1 MRFVFTCVL
10 FIFIFCVLITLTSF
24 KEIPLDILTNPF
36 KVTLAY
42 FIFISCYCIVQR
54 KSVSG
59 QSEVKYDAVPKDEL
73 GQGLE
78 GYEAIQLNV
87 TDTTTN
93 PFTGTGNLHQ
103 NLTEKQVNHMNGN
116 EYLQATES
124 YFSQAVSD
132 GSVKKAT

>member
-10 FIFIFCVLITLTSF
+10 FIFIFCVLTTLTSF

-42 FIFISCYCIVQR
+42 FIFLSFYYTVQR
-54 KSVSG
+54 KSLSG
-59 QSEVKYDAVPKDEL
+59 ESEVKYDAVYKDEL

-78 GYEAIQLNV
+78 GYGAIQLNI
-87 TDTTTN
+87 TDTSTN
-93 PFTGTGNLHQ
+93 PFTGTETLHQ
-103 NLTEKQVNHMNGN
+103 NLTEKQANQMNGN

-124 YFSQAVSD
+124 SFSQAVRY
-132 GSVKKAT
+132 